1 MKTNELSAKKVRC
14 SEGFCKKEVL
24 KDFAKLTGKHLYQSS
39 FLNKVDC
46 FCLKF
51 NPCLV
56 SVLSIDIALIFI
68 IDNTVKLLI

>member
-14 SEGFCKKEVL
+14 SERFENFFKKEVL

-56 SVLSIDIALIFI
+56 DEKKNVCY
-68 IDNTVKLLI
+68 LLTLH

>member
-1 MKTNELSAKKVRC
+1 MKMNQLSAKEVRC
-14 SEGFCKKEVL
+14 SEVFRRKDVL

-46 FCLKF
+46 ICLTF

-56 SVLSIDIALIFI
+56 DEKKYFCVIY
-68 IDNTVKLLI
+68 

>member
-14 SEGFCKKEVL
+14 SEVFCKKQVL

-56 SVLSIDIALIFI
+56 DEKKNVCY
-68 IDNTVKLLI
+68 LLTLH